1 MASVIKIIATKEET
15 TDPVE
20 LKDVVDK
27 LIENGNKWIAL
38 EEDIAKVEEAVTQ
51 LSDPKTGLVTEINAV
66 LTGNTK
72 SIDDLKKVSEKC
84 KTAAADAPKEDAKLS
99 TLFCIIKDLFITKNT
114 KRKYWVEAFLENIKN
129 RIADISTD
137 ILDTKEPYVNA
148 KMGIGKMQAFA
159 NSEERDNQKKRLFEY
174 NIKKEKKVAMRK
186 KLRQI
191 IKMLEKLPNSILKN
205 QDNDILKILVQHL
218 EKDEDKKFKLRDT
231 INLRNKKFDPTSL
244 INNYGKFEDANITIE
259 IDNKNPIM
267 SRLREISSEKGL
279 RELYI
284 CYGDDK
290 ETGCWIYPPKRF
302 ESFQDIIKRGEK
314 IEIKVSFPSNEKKK
328 NLYKNVMIDKAK
340 KKGIDIKD
348 MYKINYTNIN
358 KEAISPKKIKGKNGA
373 KEDKNADPIFILHPK
388 HLKIVKLDCLY
399 SDGIAVGETVRLYL
413 FDKYDE
419 FNDERHGDVA
429 RLMIE
434 EPKTKQITIA
444 EVKTNLTYI
453 IENNIMLP
461 NKPEILFNYKELA
474 LKQNNTEIVDSMKG
488 LKNVY
493 NYSGMYAIRNS
504 YNLNYIMFKKEP
516 KEWDDFYNTCKIK
529 SKDETD
535 QTTIDNIF
543 LFVVNGKG
551 SNQSLRINEKY
562 GTLFFNF
569 SSIDKTGP
577 SAPAV
582 EPIDTNIKNINKV
595 LMEKFKD
602 HWENLAKKQENLEN
616 TEYNEEDN
624 IFRLNF
630 DGNETDVF
638 ILTIK
643 QLQDLITGNEK
654 REKEKEMEVNKQ
666 DSSMKRDEENK
677 KNNTAKEIKISY
689 KDSSEGKNEEKLNK
703 KINEYR
709 KEINKYIE
717 TMNYW
722 NQIKRDER
730 EVELHYKQFGKFIG
744 HTMSNANHRDDDLYD
759 IEYFDEKGNKK
770 NGKIKIQN
778 KPKIW
783 QVRKSVPGVTVPSF
797 NDVVKNKGEDR
808 FGKIK
813 YEIKT
818 EDGTEKYISIEK
830 IIVKKKYLTNAWLTD
845 IEKFLDAPFKIV
857 KDHIEKFKKF
867 AKQREPL
874 NLMEDKKE
882 GEKIFELWITPDKHM
897 TGNRGRFEEVMY
909 KGLKDHRSHEIDRER
924 KKLENKFAI
933 WLTSISNFSIT
944 FYDDQW
950 PKAANVKGVQLFNT
964 EKTDVEKV
972 EKILQNGQ
980 VEKKEQKEQYT
991 FYDNL
996 TSVEKK
1002 IIEKLK
1008 TDDVIKQPLTLKIHM
1023 ERQNRKMSKSGARW
1037 KREREKAAKKLEKLK
1052 SELKLAKR
1060 FYEDPLPENWPK
1072 IPKRNDKNELRIL
1085 CPSVKM
1091 FKYKGDKRYK
1101 YTSREKQPEQLEV
1114 VKTPKAN
1121 TNQIQTQKE
1130 NTKANTKANTNP
1142 NTIPKANIKA
1152 NTKAN
1157 TKPLMKRLMTSLNSL
1172 HIKKSLPRQGAV
1184 KKKENIKDI
1193 DVIITSVKDK
1203 YFKKKLMGNED
1214 LGYINLNKYTE
1225 NMEEEKKKNT
1235 WDVNTLDDKRVYWTK
1250 IILNELD
1257 YLNKGLETFWF
1268 NTKDNLGIVWGEDKN
1283 RIVLAE
1289 DKNRIVFVA
1298 NLDKGKQGSKLGVNI
1313 NSTLMYINDK
1323 VVLSLDDAV
1332 KKITDLKKEDDPIRL
1347 TMKYL
1352 VPVPTRPATPPVSRD
1367 IAEGWSIG
1375 LDPESGTQYYYNTI
1389 TGKSQWGN
1397 PTGLPAPTV

>member
-20 LKDVVDK
+20 LKDVVKELMD
-27 LIENGNKWIAL
+27 NGNKWIAL
-38 EEDIAKVEEAVTQ
+38 EEEDIAKAASKVTQ
-51 LSDPKTGLVTEINAV
+51 LSDTKTGLVTEINAV

-72 SIDDLKKVSEKC
+72 SIDELKKVAEEC
-84 KTAAADAPKEDAKLS
+84 KNEDATNTTDHAKLN

-114 KRKYWVEAFLENIKN
+114 KRKYWVEAFLENIKT

-137 ILDTKEPYVNA
+137 IQNTKKPYVNA

-174 NIKKEKKVAMRK
+174 NIKKGKKVAMRK
-186 KLRQI
+186 KLRQM

-493 NYSGMYAIRNS
+493 NYSCMYAIRNS

-535 QTTIDNIF
+535 QTKIGDIF

-569 SSIDKTGP
+569 SSIKAADDTGEH
-577 SAPAV
+577 AADDT
-582 EPIDTNIKNINKV
+582 EEHAADDTYTIIDTNIKNINKV
-595 LMEKFKD
+595 LMEKFKV
-602 HWENLAKKQENLEN
+602 HWDNLYTQKDTNDTKKDSN
-616 TEYNEEDN
+616 TVSSKNN
-624 IFRLNF
+624 IFRLKF

-643 QLQDLITGNEK
+643 QLQDLITENEK
-654 REKEKEMEVNKQ
+654 REREKEKDEVKKQ
-666 DSSMKRDEENK
+666 DE
-677 KNNTAKEIKISY
+677 
-689 KDSSEGKNEEKLNK
+689 EEKEEEQAEDKIKLYTKKTIADAAKPLNE
-703 KINEYR
+703 KINKYR
-709 KEINKYIE
+709 EEINKYIE

-722 NQIKRDER
+722 NQLEKHKRKVKLHTDEF
-730 EVELHYKQFGKFIG
+730 KKFIHQAG
-744 HTMSNANHRDDDLYD
+744 WKVNYRKDGLYD
-759 IEYFDEKGNKK
+759 IEYFDNDGNKK
-770 NGKIKIQN
+770 NGKIKIHDEN
-778 KPKIW
+778 KKLNKKQTFINNNNVLIIPAEAGIKEISIDKIVVKKSSYPKIW
-783 QVRKSVPGVTVPSF
+783 R
-797 NDVVKNKGEDR
+797 
-808 FGKIK
+808 
-813 YEIKT
+813 
-818 EDGTEKYISIEK
+818 
-830 IIVKKKYLTNAWLTD
+830 AWLTD

-874 NLMEDKKE
+874 NLMEEPKKGDEIFKLWAKPQKIALGIDKDRGQFQKVMWNSSA
-882 GEKIFELWITPDKHM
+882 GRRLYADQAKVQLEKKFESLIKGSGGGSGDKSLVSYFKGKRSK
-897 TGNRGRFEEVMY
+897 GNGDKILVQE
-909 KGLKDHRSHEIDRER
+909 
-924 KKLENKFAI
+924 LENKANEYGVEMMILGDSNNSAETPGQSAI
-933 WLTSISNFSIT
+933 
-944 FYDDQW
+944 
-950 PKAANVKGVQLFNT
+950 
-964 EKTDVEKV
+964 
-972 EKILQNGQ
+972 
-980 VEKKEQKEQYT
+980 
-991 FYDNL
+991 
-996 TSVEKK
+996 
-1002 IIEKLK
+1002 
-1008 TDDVIKQPLTLKIHM
+1008 QP
-1023 ERQNRKMSKSGARW
+1023 
-1037 KREREKAAKKLEKLK
+1037 
-1052 SELKLAKR
+1052 
-1060 FYEDPLPENWPK
+1060 
-1072 IPKRNDKNELRIL
+1072 
-1085 CPSVKM
+1085 
-1091 FKYKGDKRYK
+1091 
-1101 YTSREKQPEQLEV
+1101 
-1114 VKTPKAN
+1114 
-1121 TNQIQTQKE
+1121 IQQ
-1130 NTKANTKANTNP
+1130 
-1142 NTIPKANIKA
+1142 
-1152 NTKAN
+1152 
-1157 TKPLMKRLMTSLNSL
+1157 
-1172 HIKKSLPRQGAV
+1172 Q
-1184 KKKENIKDI
+1184 
-1193 DVIITSVKDK
+1193 
-1203 YFKKKLMGNED
+1203 
-1214 LGYINLNKYTE
+1214 
-1225 NMEEEKKKNT
+1225 
-1235 WDVNTLDDKRVYWTK
+1235 
-1250 IILNELD
+1250 
-1257 YLNKGLETFWF
+1257 
-1268 NTKDNLGIVWGEDKN
+1268 
-1283 RIVLAE
+1283 
-1289 DKNRIVFVA
+1289 
-1298 NLDKGKQGSKLGVNI
+1298 Q
-1313 NSTLMYINDK
+1313 
-1323 VVLSLDDAV
+1323 
-1332 KKITDLKKEDDPIRL
+1332 
-1347 TMKYL
+1347 
-1352 VPVPTRPATPPVSRD
+1352 
-1367 IAEGWSIG
+1367 
-1375 LDPESGTQYYYNTI
+1375 Q
-1389 TGKSQWGN
+1389 QQ
-1397 PTGLPAPTV
+1397 

>member
-20 LKDVVDK
+20 LKDVVKELMD
-27 LIENGNKWIAL
+27 NGNKWIAL
-38 EEDIAKVEEAVTQ
+38 EEEDIAKAASKVTQ
-51 LSDPKTGLVTEINAV
+51 LSDTKTGLVTEINAV

-72 SIDDLKKVSEKC
+72 SIDELKKVAEEC
-84 KTAAADAPKEDAKLS
+84 KNEDATNTTDHAKLN

-114 KRKYWVEAFLENIKN
+114 KRKYWVEAFLENIKT

-137 ILDTKEPYVNA
+137 IQNTKKPYVNA

-174 NIKKEKKVAMRK
+174 NIKKGKKVAMRK
-186 KLRQI
+186 KLRQM

-493 NYSGMYAIRNS
+493 NYSCMYAIRNS

-535 QTTIDNIF
+535 QTKIGDIF

-569 SSIDKTGP
+569 SSIDKAADDTE
-577 SAPAV
+577 
-582 EPIDTNIKNINKV
+582 EPVADDTYTIIDTNIKNINKV
-595 LMEKFKD
+595 LMEKFKV
-602 HWENLAKKQENLEN
+602 HWDNLYTQEDSIIDSSKNK
-616 TEYNEEDN
+616 
-624 IFRLNF
+624 IFRLKF

-638 ILTIK
+638 ILTINK
-643 QLQDLITGNEK
+643 LQELIDKNIGE
-654 REKEKEMEVNKQ
+654 EKEKEEYEVKKQ
-666 DSSMKRDEENK
+666 VLDMKGEDEK
-677 KNNTAKEIKISY
+677 KNNTAEEIKKTVAA
-689 KDSSEGKNEEKLNK
+689 KDNPLNVKKNKYRGEINDLIEILNFWNQKERDTRQFDLHKKWLKIFAEETNRKSNKMMDNMYEIVYIDDEEK
-703 KINEYR
+703 E
-709 KEINKYIE
+709 
-717 TMNYW
+717 
-722 NQIKRDER
+722 KR
-730 EVELHYKQFGKFIG
+730 
-744 HTMSNANHRDDDLYD
+744 
-759 IEYFDEKGNKK
+759 
-770 NGKIKIQN
+770 GKIKISDGALPQSQGGVGRGFYKAN
-778 KPKIW
+778 AD
-783 QVRKSVPGVTVPSF
+783 RK
-797 NDVVKNKGEDR
+797 
-808 FGKIK
+808 
-813 YEIKT
+813 KT
-818 EDGTEKYISIEK
+818 TADDKWETEKYPIATDIGGKKESVNIAVEK
-830 IIVKKKYLTNAWLTD
+830 IKVKKWWGVWSTATEN
-845 IEKFLDAPFKIV
+845 FLNIPFNIIKE
-857 KDHIEKFKKF
+857 HIEKFKKF
-867 AKQREPL
+867 AKNREPL
-874 NLMEDKKE
+874 NIMDDDIT
-882 GEKIFELWITPDKHM
+882 GIAVFEKWITPKGRGIFVRNKYYGKLRTFGKILSYPTGLVNWERDDK
-897 TGNRGRFEEVMY
+897 RQ
-909 KGLKDHRSHEIDRER
+909 S
-924 KKLENKFAI
+924 
-933 WLTSISNFSIT
+933 
-944 FYDDQW
+944 
-950 PKAANVKGVQLFNT
+950 T
-964 EKTDVEKV
+964 EKSFEFF
-972 EKILQNGQ
+972 I
-980 VEKKEQKEQYT
+980 
-991 FYDNL
+991 
-996 TSVEKK
+996 
-1002 IIEKLK
+1002 
-1008 TDDVIKQPLTLKIHM
+1008 
-1023 ERQNRKMSKSGARW
+1023 
-1037 KREREKAAKKLEKLK
+1037 
-1052 SELKLAKR
+1052 
-1060 FYEDPLPENWPK
+1060 
-1072 IPKRNDKNELRIL
+1072 RN
-1085 CPSVKM
+1085 
-1091 FKYKGDKRYK
+1091 
-1101 YTSREKQPEQLEV
+1101 
-1114 VKTPKAN
+1114 
-1121 TNQIQTQKE
+1121 
-1130 NTKANTKANTNP
+1130 
-1142 NTIPKANIKA
+1142 
-1152 NTKAN
+1152 
-1157 TKPLMKRLMTSLNSL
+1157 
-1172 HIKKSLPRQGAV
+1172 AV
-1184 KKKENIKDI
+1184 KKKYISSMWNHFETLNESK
-1193 DVIITSVKDK
+1193 SEQ
-1203 YFKKKLMGNED
+1203 KKK
-1214 LGYINLNKYTE
+1214 YI
-1225 NMEEEKKKNT
+1225 EK
-1235 WDVNTLDDKRVYWTK
+1235 VNNDGVALLT
-1250 IILNELD
+1250 IIP
-1257 YLNKGLETFWF
+1257 
-1268 NTKDNLGIVWGEDKN
+1268 
-1283 RIVLAE
+1283 
-1289 DKNRIVFVA
+1289 A
-1298 NLDKGKQGSKLGVNI
+1298 NV
-1313 NSTLMYINDK
+1313 T
-1323 VVLSLDDAV
+1323 
-1332 KKITDLKKEDDPIRL
+1332 
-1347 TMKYL
+1347 
-1352 VPVPTRPATPPVSRD
+1352 
-1367 IAEGWSIG
+1367 AEGDVGANNAHVST
-1375 LDPESGTQYYYNTI
+1375 SRTSHTN
-1389 TGKSQWGN
+1389 
-1397 PTGLPAPTV
+1397 